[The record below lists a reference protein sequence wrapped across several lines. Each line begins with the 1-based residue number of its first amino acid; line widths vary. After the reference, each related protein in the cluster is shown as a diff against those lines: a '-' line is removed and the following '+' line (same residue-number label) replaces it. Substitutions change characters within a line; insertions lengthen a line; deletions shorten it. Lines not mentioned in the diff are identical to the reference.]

1 MDDNSAQGAPR
12 GGFAHAPTGFR
23 RMTPG
28 LLEGRPGSGKF
39 RRPAGGGQI
48 AGAVAGR
55 PEGGG
60 ATAWHFATDRARRRL
75 AVPLHPAAGLGAG
88 QPADRMALGLDAGG
102 GARPFADA
110 GQGNQPPPD
119 RARLDH
125 HEGQPERQTLWPP
138 ARKDRAYHRGLRL
151 RSCADRDAPRRIRAA
166 GGGGEGGARRHG
178 AAAAAGD
185 DRQEGHYPDPRDGAG
200 IRFRGRGVDHTRPR
214 NSGSRARAEGRGA
227 PGRDGNRGQEPG
239 TQAAR
244 GSRAS

>member
-1 MDDNSAQGAPR
+1 MDKKISAQGAPR

-28 LLEGRPGSGKF
+28 LLEGRPRGGRF

-55 PEGGG
+55 PQGGG
-60 ATAWHFATDRARRRL
+60 ATAWHFAAPGARRRL

-88 QPADRMALGLDAGG
+88 QPADRMALGLDAAG

-119 RARLDH
+119 RARPGDD
-125 HEGQPERQTLWPP
+125 EGQPERQALRPRGTRRPGISSKPTASILRRSPTRHAEFVRLAEEGRAERAAMGRLRRRATI
-138 ARKDRAYHRGLRL
+138 ARKAIIQILET
-151 RSCADRDAPRRIRAA
+151 A
-166 GGGGEGGARRHG
+166 
-178 AAAAAGD
+178 
-185 DRQEGHYPDPRDGAG
+185 AG

-214 NSGSRARAEGRGA
+214 NSGLSRAR
-227 PGRDGNRGQEPG
+227 
-239 TQAAR
+239 
-244 GSRAS
+244 